1 MENNS
6 VDTLIN
12 FFYLP
17 SIDYTD
23 GSLTGY
29 GKAFHTPGNEFF
41 VAGNFCENVAE
52 EIVCY
57 ELADTFIPTHELG
70 HCLGLL
76 HTHPGSNGEENVVRP
91 YDEYVETCE
100 VNCEEAGDLLC
111 DTEASISLKN
121 HVIFDGNT
129 CIYTSDETDECGYE
143 YQPQIDNFMSYTH
156 FECAGSF
163 TSQQVDKMF
172 TTIENNSIISQ
183 VMVNAGDLNDDL
195 YINVVDA
202 FILVEATLFQENI
215 TDLKLWLGDLNND
228 QILDINDILLL
239 INIIIEE

>member
-1 MENNS
+1 M
-6 VDTLIN
+6 
-12 FFYLP
+12 
-17 SIDYTD
+17 
-23 GSLTGY
+23 
-29 GKAFHTPGNEFF
+29 
-41 VAGNFCENVAE
+41 
-52 EIVCY
+52 
-57 ELADTFIPTHELG
+57 
-70 HCLGLL
+70 
-76 HTHPGSNGEENVVRP
+76 
-91 YDEYVETCE
+91 
-100 VNCEEAGDLLC
+100 NCEEAGDLLC